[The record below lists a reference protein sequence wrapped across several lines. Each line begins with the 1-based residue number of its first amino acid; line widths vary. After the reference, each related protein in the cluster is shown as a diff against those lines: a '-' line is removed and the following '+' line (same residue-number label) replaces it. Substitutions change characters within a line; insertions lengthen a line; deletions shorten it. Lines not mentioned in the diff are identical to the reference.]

1 MMNILS
7 KTNILRELNK
17 INPSITK
24 ESNFKTVL
32 RLISNETKSNNK
44 FNLDELDKNKIFH
57 LASIKKTCIDFRL
70 RFLDHKYFKNSL
82 PKEAFLEISK
92 LESTH
97 STVLSDFKIMA
108 PSKLFRLKNTDD
120 PLLFVP
126 LGNNYF
132 YLVHKWG
139 NDLHPLRKL
148 MMWPLKNLWNM
159 IGFLLILS
167 FGLTY
172 ITPTSIFSKV
182 ESWSVFWM
190 IYFFMFKAIAS
201 VVIFYAFALGK
212 NFNKAIWNSKYN
224 KSI

>member
-1 MMNILS
+1 MNIMRKTDLLKELS
-7 KTNILRELNK
+7 KANFSNTE
-17 INPSITK
+17 
-24 ESNFKTVL
+24 ESNFQVVL
-32 RLISNETKSNNK
+32 ELLTDNSKPNNN
-44 FNLDELDKNKIFH
+44 FDFDKLSKDKIFH
-57 LASIKKTCIDFRL
+57 LDSIKKTCIDYRL
-70 RFLDHKYFKNSL
+70 RFLDHKYFKNTL
-82 PKEAFLEISK
+82 PKEAFTEITK
-92 LESTH
+92 LESIHNTI
-97 STVLSDFKIMA
+97 LSDFKIMA

-126 LGNNYF
+126 LGNNHF

-139 NDLHPLRKL
+139 NDLHPFRKL
-148 MMWPLKNLWNM
+148 FMWPLKNLWNM
-159 IGFLLILS
+159 IFFLLFVSLC
-167 FGLTY
+167 LTL

-201 VVIFYAFALGK
+201 IVIFYAFALGK

>member
-1 MMNILS
+1 MNMKS
-7 KTNILRELNK
+7 RTNILNELNK
-17 INPSITK
+17 VNPLNTQEK
-24 ESNFKTVL
+24 NFNVVL
-32 RLISNETKSNNK
+32 DLISSKSTHNNNFDFDKLNTK
-44 FNLDELDKNKIFH
+44 KIFH
-57 LASIKKTCIDFRL
+57 LDSIKKICIDFRL
-70 RFLDHKYFKNSL
+70 RFLDHKYFKNTL

-92 LESTH
+92 LESIH

-139 NDLHPLRKL
+139 NDLHPFRKL
-148 MMWPLKNLWNM
+148 MMWPLKNLRNM
-159 IGFLLILS
+159 VSFLLIVS

-201 VVIFYAFALGK
+201 IVIFYAFALGK
-212 NFNKAIWNSKYN
+212 NFNRAIWNSKYN

>member
-1 MMNILS
+1 MM
-7 KTNILRELNK
+7 KRTNILNELNK
-17 INPSITK
+17 VNPVITEK
-24 ESNFKTVL
+24 TNFQTIL
-32 RLISNETKSNNK
+32 GIISSKSKSNN
-44 FNLDELDKNKIFH
+44 FDFDKLERNRIFH
-57 LASIKKTCIDFRL
+57 LNSIKKTCIDFRL

-92 LESTH
+92 LESAHNTM
-97 STVLSDFKIMA
+97 LSDFKIMA

-139 NDLHPLRKL
+139 NDLHPYRKL
-148 MMWPLKNLWNM
+148 LMWPLKSLWNM
-159 IGFLLILS
+159 IGFLLVASL
-167 FGLTY
+167 GLTY

-182 ESWSVFWM
+182 DSWSVFWM

-201 VVIFYAFALGK
+201 IVIFYSFALGK
-212 NFNKAIWNSKYN
+212 NFSRAIWNSKYN

>member
-1 MMNILS
+1 MFV
-7 KTNILRELNK
+7 KKRTNILKELNK
-17 INPSITK
+17 VNSINTGEK
-24 ESNFKTVL
+24 NFRVVL
-32 RLISNETKSNNK
+32 ELISSKSRSNNS
-44 FNLDELDKNKIFH
+44 FDFDKLNSKRIFH
-57 LASIKKTCIDFRL
+57 LDTIRKTCIDFRL

-82 PKEAFLEISK
+82 PKEAFLEISN
-92 LESTH
+92 LELTH
-97 STVLSDFKIMA
+97 KTVLSDFKIMA

-139 NDLHPLRKL
+139 NDLHPYRKL
-148 MMWPLKNLWNM
+148 MMWPLKNLMNM
-159 IGFLLILS
+159 IVFLLILS
-167 FGLTY
+167 LVLTS

-182 ESWSVFWM
+182 DSWSVFWM

-201 VVIFYAFALGK
+201 IVIFYAFALGK

>member
-1 MMNILS
+1 MM
-7 KTNILRELNK
+7 KRTNILNELNK
-17 INPSITK
+17 ANPVITEK
-24 ESNFKTVL
+24 TNFQTIL
-32 RLISNETKSNNK
+32 GIISSKSKSNN
-44 FNLDELDKNKIFH
+44 FDFDKLERNRIFH
-57 LASIKKTCIDFRL
+57 LNSIKKTCIDFRL

-92 LESTH
+92 LESAHNTM
-97 STVLSDFKIMA
+97 LSDFKIMA

-139 NDLHPLRKL
+139 NDLHPYRKL
-148 MMWPLKNLWNM
+148 LMWPLKSLWNM
-159 IGFLLILS
+159 IGFLLVASL
-167 FGLTY
+167 GLTY

-182 ESWSVFWM
+182 DSWSVFWM

-201 VVIFYAFALGK
+201 IVIFYAFALGK

>member
-1 MMNILS
+1 MIR
-7 KTNILRELNK
+7 KTNILEELSKVNLLNEREK
-17 INPSITK
+17 
-24 ESNFKTVL
+24 NFQVVL
-32 RLISNETKSNNK
+32 ELISSKPTSNNNFDFDK
-44 FNLDELDKNKIFH
+44 LDENRIFH
-57 LASIKKTCIDFRL
+57 LNSIKKTCIDFRL

-82 PKEAFLEISK
+82 PKEAFSEISK

-97 STVLSDFKIMA
+97 DTILSNFKIMA
-108 PSKLFRLKNTDD
+108 PSRLFRLKNTDD

-132 YLVHKWG
+132 YLIHKWG
-139 NDLHPLRKL
+139 NDLHPYRKL
-148 MMWPLKNLWNM
+148 LMWPLKNLRNM
-159 IGFLLILS
+159 ICFLLILS
-167 FGLTY
+167 LVLTY

-201 VVIFYAFALGK
+201 IVIFYAFALGK
-212 NFNKAIWNSKYN
+212 NFNKVIWNSKYN

>member
-1 MMNILS
+1 MNMIRKTNLLKELS
-7 KTNILRELNK
+7 KVNL
-17 INPSITK
+17 INSE
-24 ESNFKTVL
+24 ESNFQVVL
-32 RLISNETKSNNK
+32 DLISTDSKSKNN
-44 FNLDELDKNKIFH
+44 FNFDKLCKDKIFH
-57 LASIKKTCIDFRL
+57 LDSIKKTCIDFRL

-82 PKEAFLEISK
+82 PKEAFSEITK

-97 STVLSDFKIMA
+97 NTILSDFKIMA

-126 LGNNYF
+126 LGNNFF

-148 MMWPLKNLWNM
+148 FMWPLKNLRNM
-159 IGFLLILS
+159 IFFLLFISLC
-167 FGLTY
+167 LTL

-182 ESWSVFWM
+182 DSWSVFWM

>member
-1 MMNILS
+1 MNMKS
-7 KTNILRELNK
+7 RTNILNELNK
-17 INPSITK
+17 VNPLNAQEK
-24 ESNFKTVL
+24 NFNVVL
-32 RLISNETKSNNK
+32 DLISSKSTPNNNFDFDKLNTKR
-44 FNLDELDKNKIFH
+44 IFH
-57 LASIKKTCIDFRL
+57 LDSIKKICIDFRL
-70 RFLDHKYFKNSL
+70 RFLDHKYFKNTL

-92 LESTH
+92 LESIH
-97 STVLSDFKIMA
+97 STLLSDFKIMA

-139 NDLHPLRKL
+139 NDLHPFRKL
-148 MMWPLKNLWNM
+148 MMWPLKNLRNM
-159 IGFLLILS
+159 VSFLLIVS

-201 VVIFYAFALGK
+201 IVIFYAFALGK
-212 NFNKAIWNSKYN
+212 NFNRAIWNSKYN

>member
-1 MMNILS
+1 MM
-7 KTNILRELNK
+7 KRTNILNELNK
-17 INPSITK
+17 VNPIVT
-24 ESNFKTVL
+24 EETNFKTIL
-32 RLISNETKSNNK
+32 GIISSESNSNNK
-44 FNLDELDKNKIFH
+44 FNFDKLDKNKIFD
-57 LASIKKTCIDFRL
+57 LKSIKKICIDFRL

-92 LESTH
+92 LESAHNTI
-97 STVLSDFKIMA
+97 LSDFKIMA

-139 NDLHPLRKL
+139 NDLHPYRKL
-148 MMWPLKNLWNM
+148 LMWPLKSLWNM
-159 IGFLLILS
+159 IGFLLVVSL
-167 FGLTY
+167 GLTY

-182 ESWSVFWM
+182 DSWSVFWM

-201 VVIFYAFALGK
+201 IVIFYAFALGK
-212 NFNKAIWNSKYN
+212 NFNKVIWNSKYN

>member
-1 MMNILS
+1 MIRKTNLLKELS
-7 KTNILRELNK
+7 KVNLFNAE
-17 INPSITK
+17 
-24 ESNFKTVL
+24 ESNFQAVL
-32 RLISNETKSNNK
+32 ELLSDNTKSNNN
-44 FNLDELDKNKIFH
+44 FNFDKLSREKIFH
-57 LASIKKTCIDFRL
+57 LDSIKKTCIDFRL

-82 PKEAFLEISK
+82 PKEAFSEITK

-97 STVLSDFKIMA
+97 NTILSDFKIMA

-148 MMWPLKNLWNM
+148 FMWPLKNLRNM
-159 IGFLLILS
+159 ILFLLFVSLC
-167 FGLTY
+167 LTL

>member
-1 MMNILS
+1 MTRR
-7 KTNILRELNK
+7 TNILE
-17 INPSITK
+17 
-24 ESNFKTVL
+24 
-32 RLISNETKSNNK
+32 
-44 FNLDELDKNKIFH
+44 ELDKVNSINTEEENFKVVLELISSKTRPNNNFDFDKLNTKKIFH
-57 LASIKKTCIDFRL
+57 LDSIKNICINYRL
-70 RFLDHKYFKNSL
+70 RFLDYKYFKNSL
-82 PKEAFLEISK
+82 PKEAYSKISK

-139 NDLHPLRKL
+139 NDLHPYRKL
-148 MMWPLKNLWNM
+148 MMWPLKNLRNM

-167 FGLTY
+167 LGLTY

-201 VVIFYAFALGK
+201 IVIFYAFALGK
-212 NFNKAIWNSKYN
+212 NFSRAIWNSKYN

>member
-1 MMNILS
+1 MNMKS
-7 KTNILRELNK
+7 RTNILNELNK
-17 INPSITK
+17 VNPLNTQEK
-24 ESNFKTVL
+24 NFNVVL
-32 RLISNETKSNNK
+32 DLISSKSTPNNNFDFDKLNTKR
-44 FNLDELDKNKIFH
+44 IFH
-57 LASIKKTCIDFRL
+57 LDSIKKICIDFRL
-70 RFLDHKYFKNSL
+70 RFLDHKYFKNTL

-92 LESTH
+92 LESIH

-139 NDLHPLRKL
+139 NDLHPFRKL
-148 MMWPLKNLWNM
+148 MMWPLKNLRNM
-159 IGFLLILS
+159 VSFLLIVS

-201 VVIFYAFALGK
+201 IVIFYAFALGK
-212 NFNKAIWNSKYN
+212 NFNRAIWNSKYN

>member
-1 MMNILS
+1 MIR
-7 KTNILRELNK
+7 KTNILRELSNVNPL
-17 INPSITK
+17 INEET
-24 ESNFKTVL
+24 NFQTILELVSSK
-32 RLISNETKSNNK
+32 SETNNSFDFDK
-44 FNLDELDKNKIFH
+44 LDKDRIFH
-57 LASIKKTCIDFRL
+57 LDSIKKTCIDFRL

-82 PKEAFLEISK
+82 PKEAFSEISK

-97 STVLSDFKIMA
+97 NTVLSNFKIMA

-126 LGNNYF
+126 LGNSYF

-139 NDLHPLRKL
+139 NDLHPFRKL
-148 MMWPLKNLWNM
+148 FMWPLKNLWNM
-159 IGFLLILS
+159 IIFLLFISL
-167 FGLTY
+167 FLTY
-172 ITPTSIFSKV
+172 ITPTTIFSKV

-201 VVIFYAFALGK
+201 IVIFYAFALGK

-224 KSI
+224 KSL

>member
-1 MMNILS
+1 MKS
-7 KTNILRELNK
+7 RTNILNELNK
-17 INPSITK
+17 VNPLNAQEK
-24 ESNFKTVL
+24 NFNVVL
-32 RLISNETKSNNK
+32 DLISSKSTPNNNFDFDKLNTKR
-44 FNLDELDKNKIFH
+44 IFH
-57 LASIKKTCIDFRL
+57 LDSIKKICIDFRL
-70 RFLDHKYFKNSL
+70 RFLDHKYFKNTL

-92 LESTH
+92 LESIH
-97 STVLSDFKIMA
+97 STLLSDFKIMA

-139 NDLHPLRKL
+139 NDLHPFRKL
-148 MMWPLKNLWNM
+148 MMWPLKNLRNM
-159 IGFLLILS
+159 VSFLLIVS

-201 VVIFYAFALGK
+201 IVIFYAFALGK
-212 NFNKAIWNSKYN
+212 NFNRAIWNSKYN

>member
-1 MMNILS
+1 MNMIRKTNLLKELS
-7 KTNILRELNK
+7 KVNLFNAE
-17 INPSITK
+17 
-24 ESNFKTVL
+24 ESNFQVVL
-32 RLISNETKSNNK
+32 ELLSDNTKSNNN
-44 FNLDELDKNKIFH
+44 FNFDKLSREKIFH
-57 LASIKKTCIDFRL
+57 LDSIKKTCIDFRL

-82 PKEAFLEISK
+82 PKEAFSEITK

-97 STVLSDFKIMA
+97 NTILSDFKIMA

-148 MMWPLKNLWNM
+148 FMWPLKNLRNM
-159 IGFLLILS
+159 ILFLLFFSLC
-167 FGLTY
+167 LTL

>member
-1 MMNILS
+1 MNMKS
-7 KTNILRELNK
+7 KTNILNELNK
-17 INPSITK
+17 VNPLNAQEK
-24 ESNFKTVL
+24 NFNVVL
-32 RLISNETKSNNK
+32 DLISSKSTPNNNFDFDKLNTKR
-44 FNLDELDKNKIFH
+44 IFH
-57 LASIKKTCIDFRL
+57 LDSIKKICIDFRL
-70 RFLDHKYFKNSL
+70 RFLDHKYFKNTL

-92 LESTH
+92 LESIH

-139 NDLHPLRKL
+139 NDLHPFRKL
-148 MMWPLKNLWNM
+148 MMWPLKNLRNM
-159 IGFLLILS
+159 VSFLLIVS

-201 VVIFYAFALGK
+201 IVIFYAFALGK
-212 NFNKAIWNSKYN
+212 NFNRAIWNSKYN

>member
-1 MMNILS
+1 MM
-7 KTNILRELNK
+7 KRTNILNELNK
-17 INPSITK
+17 VNPVITEK
-24 ESNFKTVL
+24 TNFQTIL
-32 RLISNETKSNNK
+32 GIISSKSKSNN
-44 FNLDELDKNKIFH
+44 FDFDKLERNRIFH
-57 LASIKKTCIDFRL
+57 LNSIKKTCIDFRL

-92 LESTH
+92 LESAHNTM
-97 STVLSDFKIMA
+97 LSDFKIMA

-139 NDLHPLRKL
+139 NDLHPYRKL
-148 MMWPLKNLWNM
+148 LMWPLKSLWNM
-159 IGFLLILS
+159 IGFLLVASL
-167 FGLTY
+167 GLTY

-182 ESWSVFWM
+182 DSWSVFWM

-201 VVIFYAFALGK
+201 IVIFYAFALGK

>member
-1 MMNILS
+1 MIMTRR
-7 KTNILRELNK
+7 TNILE
-17 INPSITK
+17 
-24 ESNFKTVL
+24 
-32 RLISNETKSNNK
+32 
-44 FNLDELDKNKIFH
+44 ELDKVNSINTEEENFKVVLELISSKTRPNNNFDFDKLNTKKIFH
-57 LASIKKTCIDFRL
+57 LDSIKNICINYRL

-82 PKEAFLEISK
+82 PKEAYSKISK

-139 NDLHPLRKL
+139 NDLHPYRKL
-148 MMWPLKNLWNM
+148 MMWPLKNLRNM

-167 FGLTY
+167 LGLTY

-201 VVIFYAFALGK
+201 IVIFYAFALGK
-212 NFNKAIWNSKYN
+212 NFSRAIWNSKYN

>member
-1 MMNILS
+1 MM
-7 KTNILRELNK
+7 KRTNILNELNK
-17 INPSITK
+17 VNPVITEK
-24 ESNFKTVL
+24 TNFQTIL
-32 RLISNETKSNNK
+32 GIISSKSKSNN
-44 FNLDELDKNKIFH
+44 FDFDKLERNRIFH
-57 LASIKKTCIDFRL
+57 LNSIKKTCIDFRL

-92 LESTH
+92 LESAHNTM
-97 STVLSDFKIMA
+97 LSDFKIMA

-132 YLVHKWG
+132 HLVHKWG
-139 NDLHPLRKL
+139 NDLHPYRKL
-148 MMWPLKNLWNM
+148 LMWPLKSLWNM
-159 IGFLLILS
+159 IGFLLVASL
-167 FGLTY
+167 GLTY

-182 ESWSVFWM
+182 DSWSVFWM

-201 VVIFYAFALGK
+201 IVIFYAFALGK

>member
-1 MMNILS
+1 MLAD
-7 KTNILRELNK
+7 
-17 INPSITK
+17 
-24 ESNFKTVL
+24 
-32 RLISNETKSNNK
+32 
-44 FNLDELDKNKIFH
+44 FN
-57 LASIKKTCIDFRL
+57 
-70 RFLDHKYFKNSL
+70 
-82 PKEAFLEISK
+82 
-92 LESTH
+92 
-97 STVLSDFKIMA
+97 IMA

-139 NDLHPLRKL
+139 NDLHPYRKL
-148 MMWPLKNLWNM
+148 LMWPLKSLWNM
-159 IGFLLILS
+159 IGFLLVASL
-167 FGLTY
+167 GLTY

-182 ESWSVFWM
+182 DSWSVFWM

-201 VVIFYAFALGK
+201 IVIFYAFALGK

>member
-139 NDLHPLRKL
+139 NDLHPYRKL
-148 MMWPLKNLWNM
+148 LMWPLKNLWNM
-159 IGFLLILS
+159 IAFLLLVS
-167 FGLTY
+167 LGLTY

-182 ESWSVFWM
+182 DSWSVFWM

-201 VVIFYAFALGK
+201 IVIFYAFALGK